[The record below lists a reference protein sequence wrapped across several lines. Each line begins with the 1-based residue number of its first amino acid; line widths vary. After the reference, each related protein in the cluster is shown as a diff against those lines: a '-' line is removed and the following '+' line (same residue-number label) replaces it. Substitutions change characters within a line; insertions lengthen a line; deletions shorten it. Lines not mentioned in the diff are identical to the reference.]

1 MPAKM
6 TRQEA
11 APKNA
16 AIRYQNGGAPKG
28 KKVSLSCPV
37 STAKALRAQ
46 AVKQHV
52 AVSRLL
58 DQILRAHLGLEDSS
72 GEA

>member
-1 MPAKM
+1 MNEKM

-28 KKVSLSCPV
+28 KKVSLSCPL
-37 STAKALRAQ
+37 STARALRAE
-46 AVKQHV
+46 AIKRRV

-58 DQILRAHLGLEDSS
+58 DSILREHLGLPE
-72 GEA
+72 